1 MSLSKTRWRDIEEMV
16 VTSDSYENYE
26 SVSCTFSLV
35 GLHFNIFSYHDECN
49 LATDKH

>member
-16 VTSDSYENYE
+16 VSSDSYENYE

-35 GLHFNIFSYHDECN
+35 GLHFNIFSYHDEYN